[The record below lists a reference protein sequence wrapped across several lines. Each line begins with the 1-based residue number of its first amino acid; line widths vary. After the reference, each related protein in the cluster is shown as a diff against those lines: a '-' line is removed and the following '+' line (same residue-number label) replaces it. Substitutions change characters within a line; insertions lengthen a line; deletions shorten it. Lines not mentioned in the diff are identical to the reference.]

1 MTQDGNTAS
10 DVRGGQPTRAVLF
23 GMRCNFTGP
32 VLSTLATAPGLDLQA
47 VVLPESI
54 SSLPQVSPDPV
65 LPTIRA
71 HRIPLIG
78 LPDRSGLVGE
88 ELRATLGQMAPDA
101 IVVACFPWRL
111 PDSVLSIPRYGCLNV
126 HPSLLPDGHG
136 PEPVFW
142 AFRWGLTETG
152 VTLHLMDSG
161 WDTGPVLAQR
171 RMPISGDATVITLE
185 QSLAQLGA
193 ALLVEQLAAAG
204 PNRPVAAS
212 LPDIGATRHARFPR
226 PEDILVSTS
235 WLARDAARFIGAV
248 LPVYGAIP
256 ILVLATGQRLAVDEV
271 IGIRDDDRTA
281 EPAVASGDKASIRFT
296 GGTLICRLATMR
308 QPLRLHLPGS

>member
-1 MTQDGNTAS
+1 MTQDRYTDNDLG
-10 DVRGGQPTRAVLF
+10 RRRPTRAVLF
-23 GMRCNFTGP
+23 GMPCNFTGP
-32 VLSTLATAPGLDLQA
+32 VLSALATAPDLDLRA
-47 VVLPESI
+47 VVLPQSI

-65 LPTIRA
+65 LRTIRR
-71 HRIPLIG
+71 HHIPLIG
-78 LPDRSGLVGE
+78 LPDRSCLLGE
-88 ELRATLGQMAPDA
+88 EPRATLGQMAPDV

-171 RMPISGDATVITLE
+171 RMPIPGDATLITLE

-212 LPDIGATRHARFPR
+212 PPDVGAARHARFPR
-226 PEDILVSTS
+226 PEDILVPTS
-235 WLARDAARFIGAV
+235 WSAHDAAQFIRAV

-256 ILVLATGQRLAVDEV
+256 VLVLATGQRLAVDEV
-271 IGIRDDDRTA
+271 IGISDDKTA
-281 EPAVASGDKASIRFT
+281 EPVASGDETSIRFK
-296 GGTLICRLATMR
+296 GGTLICRLATAR
-308 QPLRLHLPGS
+308 QPLRLHLPRS